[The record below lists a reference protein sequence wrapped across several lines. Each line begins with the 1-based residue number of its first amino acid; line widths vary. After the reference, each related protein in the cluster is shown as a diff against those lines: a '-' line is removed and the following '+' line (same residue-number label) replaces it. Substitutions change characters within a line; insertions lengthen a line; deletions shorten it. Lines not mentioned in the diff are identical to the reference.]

1 MAQFMQTHT
10 HTNDQS
16 MKENRL
22 YNEPNQKP
30 VHILEME
37 EFWGIAML
45 EFILMN
51 CLVNVPA

>member
-37 EFWGIAML
+37 EFWGVAML